1 MNIVDITEF
10 YSERGGGVR
19 SHLTIRGHVLCQLG
33 HPHTVIAPGPRDE
46 ERVLCTKDGAREQS
60 PIQAR
65 VVRVAGPQL
74 PYDPTYHVFG
84 RFGTVQR
91 IVRDSRADVLEA
103 HSPYLGAA
111 AVLSCG
117 RAASRIRTAFW
128 HADHVG
134 TYVEP
139 VLQRTLGET
148 ASRVL
153 TRPLWAGVRTLLAP
167 FDATFVAG
175 VAQAARLRAAGVR
188 NVVRAPFGVDVDM
201 FHPRPQDP
209 ILRRELADGQ
219 PGDIVIAAGR
229 LAVEKRWD
237 VVLDAFARLR
247 ERRQATL
254 VVFGDGPE
262 RARLERHAPRGV
274 RFIGFETDRLK
285 LARALASADVLV
297 HGCPYETFG
306 LGVVEAIASGLP
318 IVAPDRGGAA
328 ENVDP
333 SCSATYAS
341 LDAVAC
347 AAALEQMLGRDRAAL
362 RALAVDAASRVT
374 TVGQHFRAVLSAYD
388 DLLAA

>member
-1 MNIVDITEF
+1 M
-10 YSERGGGVR
+10 
-19 SHLTIRGHVLCQLG
+19 CQLG

-46 ERVLCTKDGAREQS
+46 ERVLCARGSAPQQT

-65 VVRVAGPQL
+65 VIRIAGPQL

-91 IVRDSRADVLEA
+91 IVKASKADVLEA
-103 HSPYLGAA
+103 HSPYLGVA

-117 RAASRIRTAFW
+117 RTASRIRTAFW

-139 VLQRTLGET
+139 ALGRTLGET
-148 ASRVL
+148 ASHVL
-153 TRPLWAGVRTLLAP
+153 TRPLWSGVRALLAP
-167 FDATFVAG
+167 FDATFASG
-175 VAQAARLRAAGVR
+175 VAQVARLRAAGVR
-188 NVVRAPFGVDVDM
+188 NVLHTPFGVDTDT
-201 FHPRPQDP
+201 FFPRGPDP
-209 ILRRELADGQ
+209 VLRRELA
-219 PGDIVIAAGR
+219 GDLQGDLVVAAGR

-247 ERRQATL
+247 ERRPAVL
-254 VVFGDGPE
+254 VIFGDGPE
-262 RARLERHAPRGV
+262 RARLERRAPRGV
-274 RFIGFETDRLK
+274 RFLGFETDRLK
-285 LARALASADVLV
+285 LARALAAADVLV

-318 IVAPDRGGAA
+318 VVVPDRGGAA
-328 ENVDP
+328 ESVDP

-341 LDAVAC
+341 LDSAAC
-347 AAALEQMLGRDRAAL
+347 AAALETMLARDRTEL
-362 RALAVDAASRVT
+362 RARAVDAAARVT